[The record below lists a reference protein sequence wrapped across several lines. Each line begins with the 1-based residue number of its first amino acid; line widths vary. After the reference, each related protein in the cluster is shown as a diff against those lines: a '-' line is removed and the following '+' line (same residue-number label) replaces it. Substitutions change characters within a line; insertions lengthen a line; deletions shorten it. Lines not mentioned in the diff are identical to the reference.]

1 MDGFCCW
8 LFREEKEDVG
18 EVGAG
23 NQRLNGHFSSLWN
36 LFIWFFLTETDFK
49 EWLQRGLRDLGRE
62 HSFTQPLIHHQ
73 PEP

>member
-1 MDGFCCW
+1 MGD
-8 LFREEKEDVG
+8 
-18 EVGAG
+18 G

-49 EWLQRGLRDLGRE
+49 EWLQGGLREGRE